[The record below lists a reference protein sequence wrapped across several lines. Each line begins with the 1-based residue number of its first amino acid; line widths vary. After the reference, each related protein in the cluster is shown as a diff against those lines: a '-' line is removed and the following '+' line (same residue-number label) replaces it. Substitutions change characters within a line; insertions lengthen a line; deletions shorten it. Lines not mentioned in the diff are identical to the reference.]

1 MIFRRISLLDPATNV
16 SVEAVING
24 DEQTPLV
31 DVRASLARLAPVP
44 GDLFLDGRPF
54 PTDGTLGQ
62 LALPDGAI
70 VGCGRPVPALR
81 ISRAPTELELR
92 VVGGPFAG
100 TVFPLPE
107 GTHELG
113 RGDVDLRLPGT
124 DRFLGRRHLKLTVIS
139 GVVEIEDLGSN
150 NTTIVE
156 GEEIGQ
162 PRTIE
167 PGTLFQAGNS
177 LLCVHPAAG
186 PELTLVDLGAGEL
199 GLNRKFRSGQPEL
212 PTKVE
217 FPAKPQESE
226 RPKLNILL
234 MMAPALGAL
243 VIVLITGRL
252 IFLAFM
258 AMGPIV
264 GLINSTSRRRSWDR
278 KQTKDRQQYEQ
289 DIVKARQLLSDLR
302 IQEVRQ
308 QRERS
313 PDPAATFQCARAA
326 GRDLWSRRGS
336 DGDLL
341 VLRLGSTQLPSEI
354 SSSDESEGP
363 GELWMAP
370 LTVDLCELGG
380 VALTGSLPRSRA
392 LARSLVMQA
401 ATLHSPAELRVVVL
415 CGEDSENDWGFVRW
429 LPHARWAADEQF
441 ILVGSDSGSTFG
453 RIEEL
458 RSVIKQRR
466 EEKSKRRNE
475 RALPLVLVVHDTA
488 SDLLGVGGAEIMR
501 DGPAVGVYAISIDE
515 SLIPE
520 GCNGSVAMEEVGD
533 RSLVERA
540 GRPRKEGVLV
550 DGVTAAVCDLAA
562 RCLAPI
568 KVVGEKGSQDLPAN
582 LRLLE
587 LLNLTVPSP
596 EGIAQRWAA
605 QSRKPDAAVGLSGGG
620 PIKLDLTR
628 DGPHGVIAGMSRSG
642 KSEFLKTLIASL
654 AANNHPDDLS
664 FLFIDFKGGNDYQ
677 LAAQLPHAVDL
688 STQTDPAGF
697 ERALRLLDAE
707 ILRRQ
712 EIARGLKTSTLEG
725 YWAEQ
730 SKRPEKT
737 EILGRLVVI
746 VDEFAELAQ
755 KQPDQLD
762 RLVSVARVG
771 AAYGVHLLLATQRPA
786 GVVSGQIDANA
797 PLRVCFRTASPEQ
810 SIDIM
815 GTPDAAAIAERHRGR
830 GFKRAHQQPPI
841 EFQCA
846 RVGNARPGTGP
857 IEPLQVSVSHFSALG
872 HPPASKQVIGEVADP
887 DTDMFDLVQAIK
899 QAAADS
905 GWTENAVPW
914 PRPLPS
920 VVKLGRLAKMSATDS
935 RLAIPFALRDDP
947 ERQAHVPAPILLGSG
962 HVAIAGSGATGRTTA
977 LRTAAIGVASAL
989 PCNEAHLYGLDFS
1002 GGGLS
1007 LLTKLPHC
1015 AGVASSDRELASRI
1029 LDHLEA
1035 QVRLRREKFEQIGVA
1050 NLTEYNSQ
1058 MADRQGRLPW
1068 MVLLIDGWEII
1079 HEESQTAAGA
1089 QIHDRILR
1097 LLGDGQRLGLQA
1109 VVAGDRWVAMGRAG
1123 RAFSHTFLLRFNSP
1137 GDYDA
1142 LGVSSSKVPEQM
1154 PPGRAL
1160 SDGRIHQ
1167 IGALSDGAG
1176 KQAAEAFSR
1185 LAQRISQR
1193 DAGVAR
1199 DRRPKKLASLQSQVD
1214 LTALTSANP
1223 PPPDALIP
1231 VLVGL
1236 SAESGDALW
1245 IDLAAEAPGFV
1256 VAGPRRKGR
1265 STALLAMARSALAAG
1280 VSVVAVAPK
1289 KSPLATLAGSPGVLA
1304 VLGAND
1310 IAAADLAGL
1319 CSGERILVLVDDA
1332 DQIDPYH
1339 QSLTNLVQ
1347 QARPGLA
1354 VVVAGPTEFLK
1365 NQMSGYIAGVRRHKS
1380 GLVLC
1385 PDSPYDGSLIGAG
1398 NLDRASLF
1406 AAPAGRALLGLA
1418 GDMTLIQVPMTE

>member
-1 MIFRRISLLDPATNV
+1 VIFRRISLLDPATGV
-16 SVEAVING
+16 SVEAVVNG

-31 DVRASLARLAPVP
+31 DVRAGLARLAPVP
-44 GDLFLDGRPF
+44 GDLFLNGRPF
-54 PTDGTLGQ
+54 PAEGTLGEVP
-62 LALPDGAI
+62 LPDGAI
-70 VGCGRPVPALR
+70 VGCGRPVPGLR
-81 ISRAPTELELR
+81 ISRASTELELR

-100 TVFPLPE
+100 TVFPLGE

-113 RGDVDLRLPGT
+113 RGKVDLRLPGT
-124 DRFLGRRHLKLTVIS
+124 DRFLGRRQLRLTVGS
-139 GVVEIEDLGSN
+139 GTVEIEDLGSN

-156 GEEIGQ
+156 GEEIRE
-162 PRTIE
+162 PRAIE

-177 LLCVHPAAG
+177 LLCIQPAAS
-186 PELTLVDLGAGEL
+186 PELTLVDLGAGQL
-199 GLNRKFRSGQPEL
+199 GLNRKFRSGQPDL
-212 PTKVE
+212 PNKVQ
-217 FPAKPQESE
+217 FPTEPQESE
-226 RPKLNILL
+226 RPKLNILM
-234 MMAPALGAL
+234 MMAPAFGAL

-278 KQTKDRQQYEQ
+278 KNAKDRRQYEQ
-289 DIVKARQLLSDLR
+289 DIVKARQVLRDLR
-302 IQEVRQ
+302 LREVRQ
-308 QRERS
+308 QRETAL
-313 PDPAATFQCARAA
+313 DPAATLQCARSA

-336 DGDLL
+336 DKDLL
-341 VLRLGSTQLPSEI
+341 VLRLGSTQLPSQI
-354 SSSDESEGP
+354 SSSDESEKP
-363 GELWMAP
+363 GDLWMAP
-370 LTVDLCELGG
+370 LTVDFGELGG
-380 VALTGSLPRSRA
+380 VALTGNVPRSRA

-415 CGEDSENDWGFVRW
+415 CGEDAEDDWGFVRW

-441 ILVGSDSGSTFG
+441 VLVGSDSGSTFG

-458 RSVIKQRR
+458 RSLIKQRR

-475 RALPLVLVVHDTA
+475 RPLPLILVIYDTA
-488 SDLLGVGGAEIMR
+488 SALLGEGAAEIMR
-501 DGPAVGVYAISIDE
+501 DGPAVGVHAISIDE

-520 GCNGSVAMEEVGD
+520 GCNGSVALEQVGD
-533 RSLVERA
+533 RSVVERA
-540 GRPRKEGVLV
+540 GLPRKEGVLV
-550 DGVTAAVCDLAA
+550 DGVTPAICDLAA

-568 KVVGEKGSQDLPAN
+568 KVIGEKGAQELPAN

-587 LLNLTVPSP
+587 LLNLPVPSP

-605 QSRKPDAAVGLSGGG
+605 QSRQQDAAVGLSAAG
-620 PIKLDLTR
+620 PVKLDLTR

-712 EIARGLKTSTLEG
+712 EIARSLKTSTLEG

-730 SKRPEKT
+730 AKRQEKT
-737 EILGRLVVI
+737 GILGRLVVI

-857 IEPLQVSVSHFSALG
+857 IGPLHVSVSHFTSLG
-872 HPPASKQVIGEVADP
+872 HPPPAKLAVGEVADP

-914 PRPLPS
+914 PRPLPT

-947 ERQAHVPAPILLGSG
+947 ERQAHMPAPILLGGG

-989 PCNEAHLYGLDFS
+989 PCDEAHLYGLDFS

-1015 AGVASSDRELASRI
+1015 AGVASSDRELTSRMI
-1029 LDHLEA
+1029 EHLEQ
-1035 QVRLRREKFEQIGVA
+1035 QVRLRREKFEQVGAA
-1050 NLTEYNSQ
+1050 NLTEYNTQVRDPES
-1058 MADRQGRLPW
+1058 RFPW
-1068 MVLLIDGWEII
+1068 LVLLIDGWEII

-1123 RAFSHTFLLRFNSP
+1123 RSFSHQFLLRFNSP

-1160 SDGRIHQ
+1160 SDGRVHQ
-1167 IGALSDGAG
+1167 IGTLSDGAG
-1176 KQAAEAFSR
+1176 KQAAESFDK
-1185 LAQRISQR
+1185 LAQRIGQR
-1193 DAGVAR
+1193 DASVER
-1199 DRRPKKLASLQSQVD
+1199 SRRPKKLASLQSQVD
-1214 LTALTSANP
+1214 LKVLTDSNP

-1231 VLVGL
+1231 VLIGL

-1265 STALLAMARSALAAG
+1265 STALLAMARSALTAG
-1280 VSVVAVAPK
+1280 VSVLVVTPK
-1289 KSPLATLAGSPGVLA
+1289 KSPLAVLAGNPGVLG

-1310 IAAADLAGL
+1310 IATADLAV
-1319 CSGERILVLVDDA
+1319 SSTADRVLVLVDDA

-1339 QSLTNLVQ
+1339 QGLTALVG

-1354 VVVAGPTEFLK
+1354 VVIAGPTEFLK
-1365 NQMSGYIAGVRRHKS
+1365 NQMSGYIPGVRRHKS

-1385 PDSPYDGSLIGAG
+1385 PESPYDGALIGAG
-1398 NLDRASLF
+1398 NLDRATLF

-1418 GDMTLIQVPMTE
+1418 GDTTLIQVPMTE